1 MQSKL
6 LKDISSRTVQVVL
19 NQVLGLFVFMLVS
32 RFLDKDVYG
41 EMNWSFSFL
50 TFITTILSLRIE
62 QVVVRNVAAGK
73 DASKMLTLYG
83 AHILFSGLFFYL
95 VLIAGS
101 FLFPSFFKQHNL
113 LLLIGISHLL
123 SFFTSPYKQVAN
135 GREAYGWLALM
146 STISIIVRSLWIIG
160 IVIFSSLN
168 IQQLIL
174 VYIITSMVEL
184 VVCVYLM
191 RYRIK
196 IQLDLSSTIAQ
207 YIDLLR
213 ECMPQMGI
221 VFLNVCIGKL
231 DIILLGFF
239 STRIITA
246 EYSFAYKIF
255 QLLPFPLLIIGPVLV
270 TRFSS
275 YFSKNG
281 KEAFLDRK
289 QEIDRLIRIEMIIG
303 TIFPLAMNLVW
314 SPLID
319 ACTGNKYGASNELTF
334 LLLSICI
341 PIQYLINLFWTI
353 HFSMD
358 HLSLI
363 FRITAITCII
373 IVIGDLTVIP
383 LMNAQGAAIVYL
395 IAISVQY
402 CIYVRHSGFA
412 SSETSVMSLLICLGA
427 SFVSGLLVHWLH
439 ISILLKS
446 GIALAIYVILIIYG
460 KQLRKSDWV
469 YLRQLALQ

>member
-19 NQVLGLFVFMLVS
+19 NQVLGLFVFMIVS
-32 RFLDKDVYG
+32 RLFDKGIYG
-41 EMNWSFSFL
+41 EMNWSFSLL

-62 QVVVRNVAAGK
+62 QLVVRNVAAGK

-95 VLIAGS
+95 ILIAGS
-101 FLFPSFFKQHNL
+101 LVFPGFFKQHNL

-135 GREAYGWLALM
+135 GKEAYGSLALM
-146 STISIIVRSLWIIG
+146 STISIVVRSLWIIG
-160 IVIFSSLN
+160 IVIFSSLQ

-174 VYIITSMVEL
+174 VYIITSLIEL
-184 VVCVYLM
+184 LVCMYLM
-191 RYRIK
+191 KYSLRIP
-196 IQLDLSSTIAQ
+196 
-207 YIDLLR
+207 IDPGATLTQFAALIR
-213 ECMPQMGI
+213 ECFPQMGI

-231 DIILLGFF
+231 DIVLLGFF
-239 STRIITA
+239 STQIITA

-275 YFSKNG
+275 YFGKNG
-281 KEAFLDRK
+281 KEALMDRK
-289 QEIDRLIRIEMIIG
+289 EELERLIRIEMVLG
-303 TIFPLAMNLVW
+303 TLFPLALNLVW

-319 ACTGNKYGASNELTF
+319 AFTGHKYGASNEITF
-334 LLLSICI
+334 LLLSFCI

-358 HLSLI
+358 HLGLI
-363 FRITAITCII
+363 FKITAITCFMIL
-373 IVIGDLTVIP
+373 IGDFTMIP
-383 LMNAQGAAIVYL
+383 VMTAHGAAIVYL
-395 IAISVQY
+395 IAISIQY
-402 CIYVRHSGFA
+402 LIYVRHTGFA
-412 SSETSVMSLLICLGA
+412 SSRASITSLLVCTGAALG
-427 SFVSGLLVHWLH
+427 SGLVVQRLPL
-439 ISILLKS
+439 SIVIKS
-446 GIALAIYVILIIYG
+446 GVALLLYTFLILIA
-460 KQLRKSDWV
+460 KQLRRSDWE
-469 YLRQLALQ
+469 YCKKLLIK